1 MNFFEYS
8 FVLLYKGGDYLNQ
21 ELKESIQSFSD
32 WLDSIPPYEFSLY
45 ASLVAYLIAPT
56 LSISSQ
62 NALGNWFEQLGQI
75 LLTISAQASA
85 TPSNEEYKHLVN
97 KVKQLENE
105 LKDLKS
111 KL

>member
-1 MNFFEYS
+1 MNQDF
-8 FVLLYKGGDYLNQ
+8 
-21 ELKESIQSFSD
+21 KESIQNFSN

-45 ASLVAYLIAPT
+45 ATIIAYLIAPY
-56 LSISSQ
+56 LSIGAQ

-85 TPSNEEYKHLVN
+85 TPSSDEYQSLVN
-97 KVKQLENE
+97 RIKDLENE
-105 LKDLKS
+105 LNELKS